1 MVKFKTIVENVTLV
15 VPIYRSVSAI
25 VRCIKNIYAF
35 NTMSQEVISARNEIV
50 QQMKGI
56 KEILESLN
64 DFNRVNGE

>member
-1 MVKFKTIVENVTLV
+1 MVKFRSVIENVTLV

-25 VRCIKNIYAF
+25 IRCIKNIYAF
-35 NTMSQEVISARNEIV
+35 NTMSKEVIEARNEIV

>member
-1 MVKFKTIVENVTLV
+1 MAKFKAFVENITIVF
-15 VPIYRSVSAI
+15 PIYRAVVAI
-25 VRCIKNIYAF
+25 IRCIKNIYAF
-35 NTMSQEVISARNEIV
+35 NTMSKEVIDARNEIV